1 MPSRILFRKVALPL
15 QMSFEFLGLT
25 YLKNFD
31 DLAKNIDPAI
41 EKIQSI
47 ANFWGRYRLSLP
59 GRINVA
65 KTLMLSQIGFHASI
79 IDVSTNKAN
88 EIQQIINNFI
98 TGSFKFDKNKIC
110 LNPALGGLGMINI
123 KNFITSLHCSWLKR
137 THREVTDNWRRNL
150 VDIAGG
156 NPILLDPR
164 SLDPDTAQDPDPI
177 PVHPVLY
184 TIAKSFWE
192 FKNSF
197 FAIGRNFFGSHVLGN
212 PRLVNNK
219 LEKTAWM

>member
-1 MPSRILFRKVALPL
+1 
-15 QMSFEFLGLT
+15 
-25 YLKNFD
+25 
-31 DLAKNIDPAI
+31 
-41 EKIQSI
+41 
-47 ANFWGRYRLSLP
+47 
-59 GRINVA
+59 
-65 KTLMLSQIGFHASI
+65 
-79 IDVSTNKAN
+79 
-88 EIQQIINNFI
+88 
-98 TGSFKFDKNKIC
+98 
-110 LNPALGGLGMINI
+110 
-123 KNFITSLHCSWLKR
+123 
-137 THREVTDNWRRNL
+137 VTDNWRRNL

-219 LEKTAWM
+219 LEKNCVNVAGTLDFLSDQEKSILKTIKISDFTRDSVNFVTLDEFTVSNNIRLGAFFLNN